1 MDGGGGL
8 VWELGDRAYGGTI
21 FVLTRSLS
29 LHQRGE
35 REGGKNAIQGETVFR
50 LQNAEVKYFYY
61 LFLLID

>member
-1 MDGGGGL
+1 MGGGGGGL

-29 LHQRGE
+29 LHQRG

-50 LQNAEVKYFYY
+50 LQNAGVEISTF
-61 LFLLID
+61 FFLID